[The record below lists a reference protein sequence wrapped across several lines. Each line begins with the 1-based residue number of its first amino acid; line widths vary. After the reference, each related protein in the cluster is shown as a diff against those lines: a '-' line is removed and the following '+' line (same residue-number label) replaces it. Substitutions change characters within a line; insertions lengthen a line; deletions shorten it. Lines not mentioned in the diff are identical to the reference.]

1 MDGWKYWHLQFKLST
16 VVKKKQHSKDWNQS
30 TQNEERWKTLI
41 KIPWIWGGFPPI
53 FGSTPKW
60 RPTDCDVPD
69 GCEELDGNP
78 SSGHVLTGEILAEHD
93 GDEVGVVE
101 W

>member
-1 MDGWKYWHLQFKLST
+1 MGEHTGKPSLKFHDL
-16 VVKKKQHSKDWNQS
+16 
-30 TQNEERWKTLI
+30 
-41 KIPWIWGGFPPI
+41 GGFPPI

-93 GDEVGVVE
+93 GDEVGVV
-101 W
+101 